1 MYKQCQSINKGEF
14 LVSKPFLGTVNKKIF
29 FDESGKDQDYPIL
42 MGAFSIPTEIYEL
55 SDFNTIQGTKSHW
68 VNFTRKE
75 DMKTLLAVIAKYHE
89 VVDINVI
96 NYNYN
101 AVLEDVKTR
110 FSDPVDIKYF
120 SNKAIYAKFP
130 ERIFY
135 GLLRN
140 YPQYVLVDAEVVIE
154 NGTEYDISTVKEVV
168 EKDLNVQGIY
178 RGEPFKIS
186 KVDLKPKGVDVGLEI
201 VDLLLGIMRTIIIN
215 QSDSKRKRKKNNFI
229 ISLFKENPDIKK
241 LFKEIRFFEW
251 NHNEALKEVKFS
263 KYIEIFLASNKHLWW
278 D

>member
-1 MYKQCQSINKGEF
+1 
-14 LVSKPFLGTVNKKIF
+14 
-29 FDESGKDQDYPIL
+29 
-42 MGAFSIPTEIYEL
+42 
-55 SDFNTIQGTKSHW
+55 
-68 VNFTRKE
+68 
-75 DMKTLLAVIAKYHE
+75 MKTLLTVLAKYHE

-110 FSDPVDIKYF
+110 FSTQQDIKYF

-154 NGTEYDISTVKEVV
+154 TGTEYDVSTVKEVV
-168 EKDLNVQGIY
+168 EKDLNVQSIY

-186 KVDLKPKGVDVGLEI
+186 AVDLKPKGVDVGLEI

-215 QSDSKRKRKKNNFI
+215 QSDSARKQKKI
-229 ISLFKENPDIKK
+229 I
-241 LFKEIRFFEW
+241 
-251 NHNEALKEVKFS
+251 
-263 KYIEIFLASNKHLWW
+263 
-278 D
+278 